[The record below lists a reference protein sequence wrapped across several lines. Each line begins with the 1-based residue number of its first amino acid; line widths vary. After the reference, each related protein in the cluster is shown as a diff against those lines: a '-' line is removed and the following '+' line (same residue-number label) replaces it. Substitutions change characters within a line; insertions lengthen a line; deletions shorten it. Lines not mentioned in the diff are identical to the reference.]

1 MTQTMTQ
8 DTLSVAPSLTPLQL
22 NPPEEVAA
30 IVPAQAKG
38 AVAMPKLLQEQVD
51 VQLDAFLHTL
61 TTADVTS
68 DEFRKKLDQAFSV
81 GRKEIADATT
91 LSNSFTKKNFV
102 GETDTP
108 AYKAI
113 SEMRSLFDDL
123 NPANQGDLFSARK
136 VFGITIPFGDRLTGY
151 LRKYQSAETQISK
164 IYEDVVAAKT
174 ELERGVFDLGNEQ
187 KKLWGGL
194 EKLEAANYFMARLD
208 ERLSAQIE
216 AIRAN
221 EPDRARA
228 LESEVLYYVRQN
240 AADVLAMQ
248 AVTINA
254 YQVAGSLRKTGREV
268 MNGCDRVA
276 TLGMAALSVAV
287 TLARA
292 TGVQIKTMALME
304 GSKKSIEGLIVATGD
319 AFNEHIK
326 ATTSFASNPLLGVQ
340 TLQQMFDST
349 FAGMDTLEKFRVESL
364 NVMQSNNTMLR
375 GTLDTAM
382 TRLKND
388 RSAATG
394 EIGAPVMTGGIALG

>member
-8 DTLSVAPSLTPLQL
+8 DTLSVAPNLAPLQL
-22 NPPEEVAA
+22 SPPEEVAA

-38 AVAMPKLLQEQVD
+38 AVAMPKLLQEQVA

-136 VFGITIPFGDRLTGY
+136 VFGIAIPFGDRLTSY

-164 IYEDVVAAKT
+164 IYENVVAAKT

-292 TGVQIKTMALME
+292 TGVQIKTMALLD

-326 ATTSFASNPLLGVQ
+326 ATTNFASNPFLGVQ

-382 TRLKND
+382 TRVKND
-388 RSAATG
+388 RSAAAG